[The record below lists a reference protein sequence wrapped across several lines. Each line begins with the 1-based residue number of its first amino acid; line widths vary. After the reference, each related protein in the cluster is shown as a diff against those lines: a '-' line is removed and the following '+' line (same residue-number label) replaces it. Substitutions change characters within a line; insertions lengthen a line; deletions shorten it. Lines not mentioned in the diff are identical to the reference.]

1 MNNILLVAR
10 REFRQIV
17 QMKSFWVTLLLIP
30 IALALGPIVADSL
43 DEDEAT
49 KVMLVDR
56 SHVNT
61 PEDKP
66 VIRYLQ
72 KTQD

>member
-49 KVMLVDR
+49 
-56 SHVNT
+56 
-61 PEDKP
+61 PETLRELTSLSVSFVTTLPPK
-66 VIRYLQ
+66 
-72 KTQD
+72 